1 MSLNHDIINTLPFL
15 LKRLSN
21 GEQLNIP
28 RLSEELGIPQK
39 TIQDNIK
46 KYLQPIENADIHF
59 DKSIN
64 AWVARQGFLSETL
77 LSEYEIITMQLL
89 EQSAKRFGPR
99 FKLAT
104 KRLFNRF
111 KHRASLTI
119 FRKTP
124 MEQIGKDDEIKLA
137 IIKTAIRDQKVLHC
151 RYNGKDRV
159 VYPLKIVLLEGY
171 WYLFLWDTENEE
183 VRKYHL
189 KSMEALELQEETFTV
204 PKNRV
209 IDHLDNA
216 INAYFKDATPFPVV
230 LIVHEK
236 AIKYFE
242 RQPLSK
248 EQKITKAPGYGT
260 KYFKLEIWVTDEME
274 IIPTIQQYLPYI
286 KVESPD
292 SLNEKILEN
301 LDNYTEFNLPE

>member
-1 MSLNHDIINTLPFL
+1 LNKDLLNALPLL

-28 RLSEELGIPQK
+28 RLSEELSVPQK
-39 TIQDNIK
+39 TIQDNFK

-64 AWVARQGFLSETL
+64 AWMARQGFLSETL
-77 LSEYEIITMQLL
+77 LSEYEIITIQLL
-89 EQSAKRFGPR
+89 EQSVNRFGR
-99 FKLAT
+99 QYKLAT

-119 FRKTP
+119 FRKTR
-124 MEQIGKDDEIKLA
+124 MEQIGKDDEMKLA
-137 IIKTAIRDQKVLHC
+137 IIKTAIKDQKIIHC
-151 RYNGKDRV
+151 RYNGKERV
-159 VYPLKIVLLEGY
+159 IYPLKIVLLEGY
-171 WYLFLWDTENEE
+171 WYLFLWDTDNEE

-189 KSMEALELQEETFTV
+189 KSLEALDLQDKTFTI

-209 IDHLDNA
+209 IDHLDSA
-216 INAYFKDATPFPVV
+216 INAYFKDATPFQVI
-230 LIVHEK
+230 LIVHK
-236 AIKYFE
+236 KVIKYFE

-248 EQKITKAPGYGT
+248 EQKISEAPDYGAN
-260 KYFKLEIWVTDEME
+260 YFRLELWVTDEME

-286 KVESPD
+286 KTESPD
-292 SLNEKILEN
+292 SINKQIEEN
-301 LDNYTEFNLPE
+301 IANYTNFELPE

>member
-1 MSLNHDIINTLPFL
+1 MNKDLLNALPSL

-28 RLSEELGIPQK
+28 CLSEELNIPQK
-39 TIQDNIK
+39 TIQDNFK

-59 DKSIN
+59 DKSVN

-89 EQSAKRFGPR
+89 EQSANRFGR
-99 FKLAT
+99 QYILAT

-119 FRKTP
+119 FRKTR
-124 MEQIGKDDEIKLA
+124 MEQISKDDEMKLA
-137 IIKTAIRDQKVLHC
+137 IIKTAIKDQKIIHC
-151 RYNGKDRV
+151 RYNGKERV

-171 WYLFLWDTENEE
+171 WYLFLWDTDNEE

-189 KSMEALELQEETFTV
+189 KSLEALDLQDETFV
-204 PKNRV
+204 IPKNRV

-216 INAYFKDATPFPVV
+216 INAYFKDATPFQVK
-230 LIVHEK
+230 LIVHRK
-236 AIKYFE
+236 VIKYFK

-248 EQKITKAPGYGT
+248 EQKISEAPEYGAD
-260 KYFKLEIWVTDEME
+260 YFRLELWVTDEME

-286 KVESPD
+286 KAEYPD
-292 SLNEKILEN
+292 SLNKRIEEN
-301 LDNYTEFNLPE
+301 LANYTNLELSE